1 MEGEAIFGGCDE
13 KFGIGGGIAIILL
26 ATSILL
32 IWYVTV
38 FIKDKNIMS
47 EKMCGGGDQGCHC
60 AGNETFTNPNDPRD
74 LNADVL
80 SQVAFGR

>member
-26 ATSILL
+26 ATSIIM
-32 IWYVTV
+32 IWYVSV
-38 FIKDKNIMS
+38 FITDKKYFS
-47 EKMCGGGDQGCHC
+47 EQMCGGGDQGCHC
-60 AGNETFTNPNDPRD
+60 SGNETFTNPSDPRD
-74 LNADVL
+74 LTADTL